1 MKEVGVKRP
10 TRPAPATGEVAIDPL
25 DMEVYQ
31 KEVKSYM
38 HNKELLQA
46 SMMRIYSVI
55 YGKCSDGI
63 CAKIETMSNHKTI
76 ANNGDTIGLLKNINS
91 VMANFQTSR
100 KSVQSI
106 MNCKK
111 TLLAYR
117 QGRDQTIPD
126 YHKQFKDL
134 IGVIEYNGG

>member
-1 MKEVGVKRP
+1 
-10 TRPAPATGEVAIDPL
+10 
-25 DMEVYQ
+25 MEVYR

-63 CAKIETMSNHKTI
+63 CAKIETMSNHETI
-76 ANNGDTIGLLKNINS
+76 TNNGDTIGLSKNINS
-91 VMANFQTSR
+91 VMANFQTFR
-100 KSVQSI
+100 KPVQSI

>member
-1 MKEVGVKRP
+1 M
-10 TRPAPATGEVAIDPL
+10 
-25 DMEVYQ
+25 
-31 KEVKSYM
+31 KSYV

-55 YGKCSDGI
+55 YGQCSDGI
-63 CAKIETMSNHKTI
+63 RAKIETTRNHETI
-76 ANNGDTIGLLKNINS
+76 ANSGNTVGLLKNIKS

-100 KSVQSI
+100 KPVQCI

-126 YHKQFKDL
+126 
-134 IGVIEYNGG
+134 